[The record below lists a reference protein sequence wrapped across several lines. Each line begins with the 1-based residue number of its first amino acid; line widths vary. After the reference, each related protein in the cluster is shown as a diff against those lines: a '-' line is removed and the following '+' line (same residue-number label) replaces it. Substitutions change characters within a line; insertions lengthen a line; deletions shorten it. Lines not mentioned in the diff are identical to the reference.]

1 MPSPTSRL
9 ARFVFVVLITSL
21 ITASTVFPSQAA
33 GESQKLKDTKAKIA
47 EIRKRLEAA
56 KGKAATIQKEV
67 DNLDR
72 QINDLNRQIQS
83 GQHDIS
89 SLESDIRSMQV
100 QIDQAQDRY
109 RKAAEAANARAR
121 RIYVQGPAE
130 PVMMLFS
137 ADNIGELSRLQFLM
151 ERSSEQDSKII
162 VDTSRLR
169 TELLDK
175 QNELNKI
182 KGSLSAQKDWL
193 KSRKDLADTARRDR
207 ATALKSV
214 EKEIAAAQAHVDGLE
229 ADSRRLESALKKSAS
244 RGTGGSVSG
253 EGGAASSR
261 GFIRPVSGRVTSGF
275 GRRWGRA
282 HTGVDLDS
290 STGDPIRAAKAGTV
304 LGGVSCGG
312 GYGICSLI
320 DHGDGVVTLYAHMSR
335 KVVGGGAV
343 KQGQLIGY
351 VGCTG
356 SCTGSHLHFE
366 VRVNGAPQNPM
377 RYL

>member
-1 MPSPTSRL
+1 MPSPNSRM
-9 ARFVFVVLITSL
+9 ARFVFVALITSL

-33 GESQKLKDTKAKIA
+33 GESEKLKDTKAKIA

-72 QINDLNRQIQS
+72 QIADLNKQIET
-83 GQHDIS
+83 GEHDIS
-89 SLESDIRSMQV
+89 SLESDIRSMQA
-100 QIDQAQDRY
+100 QIDQAQARY
-109 RKAAEAANARAR
+109 KKAADAANARAR

-151 ERSSEQDSKII
+151 EKSSEQDSKVI

-169 TELLDK
+169 ADLLEK
-175 QNELNKI
+175 QNELNRI
-182 KGSLSAQKDWL
+182 KGSLDAQKDWL
-193 KSRKDLADTARRDR
+193 QSRKNLADAARRDR
-207 ATALKSV
+207 AAALKSV
-214 EKEIAAAQAHVDGLE
+214 EKEIAEAQAHVDGLE
-229 ADSRRLESALKKSAS
+229 ADSRRLEAALKKSAS
-244 RGTGGSVSG
+244 RGSSETASG

-261 GFIRPVSGRVTSGF
+261 GFIRPVSGGVTSGF

-282 HTGVDLDS
+282 HTGVDLDGN
-290 STGDPIRAAKAGTV
+290 TGDPIRAVKAGTV
-304 LGGVSCGG
+304 LGVSCGS
-312 GYGICSLI
+312 GYGTCSLI
-320 DHGDGVVTLYAHMSR
+320 DHGGGVVTLYAHMSR
-335 KVVGGGAV
+335 KVVGSGSV

-366 VRVNGAPQNPM
+366 VRVNGRPQNPM
-377 RYL
+377 RYI